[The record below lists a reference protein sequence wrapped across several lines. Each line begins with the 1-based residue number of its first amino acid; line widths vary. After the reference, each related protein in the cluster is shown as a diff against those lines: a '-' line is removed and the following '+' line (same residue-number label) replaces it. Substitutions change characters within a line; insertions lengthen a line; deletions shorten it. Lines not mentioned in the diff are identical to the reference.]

1 MRLKTSSSATFY
13 GLMTKHSDKEHYRF
27 KLRYLVSPVL
37 TRFAVS
43 CLHLLFEAYM
53 TSRSCFTDSFC
64 QECLGETSRMHDFAP
79 KVSGQ
84 ISTCI
89 GFSRT
94 GKCSVVAT
102 RDWLPTSWF
111 LCLVCETEE
120 ALDRTVWRTRC
131 GRGYGSFVQQTMWC
145 VSDTMFLLIPV
156 ARIMTES

>member
-43 CLHLLFEAYM
+43 CLHLLFEAFM

-102 RDWLPTSWF
+102 SDILVFVSCMWNWGSIRSY
-111 LCLVCETEE
+111 CLENS
-120 ALDRTVWRTRC
+120 LWKRLWILRTTDYVMCVWYHVPFNTC
-131 GRGYGSFVQQTMWC
+131 S
-145 VSDTMFLLIPV
+145 
-156 ARIMTES
+156 